1 MVGLKSEA
9 LNLHSFGLPA
19 YGCKN
24 SLGCTEVLQKHG
36 ILWWYGSSQYSL
48 RHTGLETGLQPLLV
62 RENEYSLT
70 VCWRL
75 MAVTREMT
83 DKLPVTHLQTSNG
96 SPPDNYLL
104 IRKMCL
110 LNSQHKFPY
119 FCCRLKCVWK

>member
-83 DKLPVTHLQTSNG
+83 DKRPVTQVYRPVMDHPLTTT
-96 SPPDNYLL
+96 
-104 IRKMCL
+104 C
-110 LNSQHKFPY
+110 
-119 FCCRLKCVWK
+119 